1 MISSATK
8 RFTAHHPATLPLAPD
23 PEQVRIESVRTMSV
37 TASEAAAWHQM
48 LRYTGLRAVDCM
60 RRALRILLYINQAQ
74 QRGAQ
79 VLVREADGSE
89 TMIVVV

>member
-1 MISSATK
+1 MISAAT
-8 RFTAHHPATLPLAPD
+8 RHFTGRCPSTLPLAQL
-23 PEQVRIESVRTMSV
+23 PEQVRIECVRTMTV
-37 TASEAAAWHQM
+37 NADEADAWHQM

-60 RRALRILLYINQAQ
+60 RRALRILLFVNQAQ

-89 TMIVVV
+89 TLIVVV